1 MPPRLPRLH
10 SLRTIRLPPLIRRP
24 LSTSAA
30 NPRIPPS
37 TSRSVPVSIGGVL
50 IGGGLAFY
58 LFSHP
63 SNAETQSS
71 KTSSANENRE
81 ATAGQSR
88 KAAENPGKAEK
99 EANKSGGSSQDNKP
113 GLAVDSKKPEK
124 DADKDSKT
132 GKIKG
137 GHDENGQPKDENLKE
152 KAGGNKDVGK
162 KDGGNKDEGKGHEKS
177 GSEAEEGHE
186 GENDEDAGAQAFGIP
201 ICHYSTNRQIP
212 RPEKST
218 GTVPV

>member
-10 SLRTIRLPPLIRRP
+10 SLRTIRLPPTIRRP

-30 NPRIPPS
+30 NHRIPPS
-37 TSRSVPVSIGGVL
+37 TSHSVPVSFGGVL

-58 LFSHP
+58 LFSRP

-71 KTSSANENRE
+71 KTSSSNENRE

-88 KAAENPGKAEK
+88 KAAEKPGKAEK

-113 GLAVDSKKPEK
+113 GLAVDSKNPEK
-124 DADKDSKT
+124 DSDKDSKT

-137 GHDENGQPKDENLKE
+137 GHDESGQPKDEKVKE
-152 KAGGNKDVGK
+152 KAGGNKDGK
-162 KDGGNKDEGKGHEKS
+162 NDGGNKNEGKGHEKS

-186 GENDEDAGAQAFGIP
+186 DENDDDAGAQAFGI
-201 ICHYSTNRQIP
+201 IIYHYSTNRQIR